1 MFILVLPTYIK
12 ISLIFSNFRLLAPA
26 IAQVK
31 VLKQIRPIAPRG
43 TLSGIPGLWMLIPKV
58 NGNSR
63 FWPIP
68 ISPII
73 FLGISWDE
81 YNCLTWVTFG
91 CMGHVPIDYSDYDGV
106 IKCYKLV
113 WWELNNAWEWMWV
126 VIIDELGTVF
136 LTKHCNDQI
145 SQGFEHRS
153 LGPWPQISMCQRL
166 GGHMWP
172 PFTSTWISIYVTC
185 GFYSCVVRLSDIT

>member
-1 MFILVLPTYIK
+1 
-12 ISLIFSNFRLLAPA
+12 
-26 IAQVK
+26 
-31 VLKQIRPIAPRG
+31 
-43 TLSGIPGLWMLIPKV
+43 MLIPKV

-145 SQGFEHRS
+145 SHGFEHRS